1 MQYSRFFRTMMSLT
15 LAAAMVLCAG
25 SGALATVTEEVIVN
39 DEDVTVNDDIN
50 VTTDAPIRDGV
61 TVAAE
66 AHSNDDDASLTV
78 NGNVTAVSEAGGAA
92 EALDIS
98 SAGDGYVL
106 KAEIT
111 GNVTAEGDTWAEGV
125 RTAAMPCWIPDPNG
139 GESTREK
146 SENVTVETTVNG
158 DVSVTSGTQT
168 ATGVSVNTDFCT
180 EGSVDLTVDGKVTAV
195 STEEAARGV
204 SVFAQDSRDIH
215 LKVTV
220 TGEVNA
226 TGETFAF
233 GVTNE
238 ENRDHPGIGVTT
250 EINVL
255 GGVNASAGDWAC
267 GIRSEGS
274 KDSRTDIYAEGA
286 VNAEA
291 NQATGMLV
299 TGSREE
305 TGGYAQVVVNGEITA
320 TGTGEGSVAE
330 GVYIEG
336 NQDFN
341 ARIET
346 GGGIRAEA
354 EETAFGIDIATREN
368 AEVNM
373 VADGNVDAIAYGL
386 ARGVYVYSENEGSTA
401 NLTVWGDVTAESK
414 GGERGDDS
422 EELRSEGIDIDSR
435 NSSMT
440 VTINGN
446 VKAVGEWGV
455 GADLSTDYQTEYVDL
470 GNYTGT
476 YNEKDYTETEVW
488 DNKETGEHF
497 ERKIYY
503 NKETDTWYDS
513 DGQAWRYNII
523 EAEEEQ
529 KVEVKVYGDVHGD
542 DTGMELCLTNEKT
555 TMDVVVDGT
564 VSGDNHA
571 IVLTDKTA
579 VDGMTLTVWKVEPT
593 KDGRIVEYNDDTANP
608 DSVYTADEETAKRI
622 QYIIRLEQPQKG
634 GRLSTD
640 GTTDYGG
647 YNVAKEGDIVL
658 LKIDVEPGYEIV
670 DAFNGTDTKVE
681 LLKNEQGEYYLAVPR
696 GGGVNLSVTLR
707 EIQAKDTEQTVNTVP
722 AMTAVPVRT
731 AESSTKAKTPAEAA
745 RELADRLPAGTAID
759 IVGIEKV
766 FGAADLAA
774 LKNLPLDEQ
783 ITILLCALGLGD
795 LQDLSGLS
803 AEGKQLADKAS
814 AAFAALTAGQ
824 QEELLAPFAAKV
836 TLGGKQVDGYVI
848 GLELTYADGR
858 KEIRELMF
866 AAANGKVVKA

>member
-1 MQYSRFFRTMMSLT
+1 
-15 LAAAMVLCAG
+15 
-25 SGALATVTEEVIVN
+25 
-39 DEDVTVNDDIN
+39 
-50 VTTDAPIRDGV
+50 
-61 TVAAE
+61 
-66 AHSNDDDASLTV
+66 
-78 NGNVTAVSEAGGAA
+78 
-92 EALDIS
+92 
-98 SAGDGYVL
+98 
-106 KAEIT
+106 
-111 GNVTAEGDTWAEGV
+111 
-125 RTAAMPCWIPDPNG
+125 MPCWIPDPNG

-274 KDSRTDIYAEGA
+274 KDSRTEIYAEGA

-373 VADGNVDAIAYGL
+373 VADGSVDAVAYGL
-386 ARGVYVYSENEGSTA
+386 ARGVYVYSENEDSTA

-497 ERKIYY
+497 EITDELKALVTIMKLNGDTNGKIQKQLQVKYLCARLKY
-503 NKETDTWYDS
+503 DREKYELVNPSEDDKKNIDSHYRICIGNKEKNLGIIAAVCVDTNLYISCCKKLKPNHKEDWKGETWAYLRPEKYPKKRAYRLNDCE
-513 DGQAWRYNII
+513 NILN
-523 EAEEEQ
+523 E
-529 KVEVKVYGDVHGD
+529 KYGDIKLEEYLEDID
-542 DTGMELCLTNEKT
+542 DSE
-555 TMDVVVDGT
+555 
-564 VSGDNHA
+564 
-571 IVLTDKTA
+571 
-579 VDGMTLTVWKVEPT
+579 
-593 KDGRIVEYNDDTANP
+593 
-608 DSVYTADEETAKRI
+608 
-622 QYIIRLEQPQKG
+622 
-634 GRLSTD
+634 
-640 GTTDYGG
+640 
-647 YNVAKEGDIVL
+647 
-658 LKIDVEPGYEIV
+658 
-670 DAFNGTDTKVE
+670 
-681 LLKNEQGEYYLAVPR
+681 
-696 GGGVNLSVTLR
+696 
-707 EIQAKDTEQTVNTVP
+707 
-722 AMTAVPVRT
+722 
-731 AESSTKAKTPAEAA
+731 
-745 RELADRLPAGTAID
+745 
-759 IVGIEKV
+759 
-766 FGAADLAA
+766 
-774 LKNLPLDEQ
+774 
-783 ITILLCALGLGD
+783 
-795 LQDLSGLS
+795 
-803 AEGKQLADKAS
+803 
-814 AAFAALTAGQ
+814 
-824 QEELLAPFAAKV
+824 
-836 TLGGKQVDGYVI
+836 
-848 GLELTYADGR
+848 
-858 KEIRELMF
+858 
-866 AAANGKVVKA
+866 